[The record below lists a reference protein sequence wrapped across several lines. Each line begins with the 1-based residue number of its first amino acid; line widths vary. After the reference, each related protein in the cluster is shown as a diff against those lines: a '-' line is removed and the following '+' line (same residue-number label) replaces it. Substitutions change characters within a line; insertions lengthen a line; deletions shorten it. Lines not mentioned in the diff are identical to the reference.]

1 MTPNQYVKL
10 ALVTESNNFTNKS
23 LLGRLTESI
32 FRSVHKNTLAN
43 RMSQTRSIRLFH
55 AFVGISTEIEEIITM
70 LDKTGDI
77 DKTNLIEEVADSL
90 WYCAIAVD
98 ELGFDFDSLVKRASE
113 MCEGRSDL
121 NEAELRAAVEGEI
134 RSAIKYSGRLLDV
147 VKKGAM
153 YGGKPLNIEAIEMNL
168 LLLLTNL
175 VESCQCS
182 GFSLSDAM
190 ERNIAKL
197 SFRFKDKFSAHAAL
211 NRDLETER
219 KILEKTK

>member
-55 AFVGISTEIEEIITM
+55 AFVGISTEI
-70 LDKTGDI
+70 
-77 DKTNLIEEVADSL
+77 DSL